1 MDHVVIR
8 GKAEIYSPIGRRHRA
23 RDGFTSSG
31 QPQPPFR
38 DAGNSC
44 ASRCASTP
52 SPDHPSCG
60 PPRSSAEELRQ
71 GDEGN
76 SPPAGKRSTARASKI
91 SEPMHISRYNF
102 AMAEQTMN
110 SWQKSAG
117 ASGLCRSSA
126 LVVASHPMEGL
137 DRIHGRVEIVLS
149 EHLSSVAGQ
158 KPSATTVE
166 PVRNLHE
173 LLGVDWPCPL
183 EGGFKESWSDLAR
196 HMDGAGL
203 KVGEG
208 HDADSNL
215 AHVVWCAIRHMDPQ
229 RVLETGVAR
238 GVTSVLALGAMAQSN
253 GGGRLWSIDLPPM
266 MSGWHEQSKVLVD
279 ETAWPDWTY
288 IRGSSR
294 RTLVS
299 TCTSMDSIDIFVH
312 DSLHTPQTM
321 KYEFEKAWPFMRT
334 GALLICDDVEGNSA
348 FVDFVDSRATSRNG
362 SPLRRR
368 AKKGCSEWRSSRSTA

>member
-1 MDHVVIR
+1 
-8 GKAEIYSPIGRRHRA
+8 
-23 RDGFTSSG
+23 
-31 QPQPPFR
+31 
-38 DAGNSC
+38 
-44 ASRCASTP
+44 
-52 SPDHPSCG
+52 
-60 PPRSSAEELRQ
+60 
-71 GDEGN
+71 
-76 SPPAGKRSTARASKI
+76 
-91 SEPMHISRYNF
+91 MHASRYNF
-102 AMAEQTMN
+102 AMAEQTMT
-110 SWQKSAG
+110 AG
-117 ASGLCRSSA
+117 RNLHERVGYVGRAA

-137 DRIHGRVEIVLS
+137 DRIRGRVEIVLS

-158 KPSATTVE
+158 KPSATTTE
-166 PVRNLHE
+166 PVRDLHE

-183 EGGFKESWSDLAR
+183 EGGFTESWSDLAR

-279 ETAWPDWTY
+279 ESAWPDWTY

-321 KYEFEKAWPFMRT
+321 KYELEKAWPFMRS

-348 FVDFVDSRATSRNG
+348 FVDFVTSRRVEKWFTAPKAG
-362 SPLRRR
+362 
-368 AKKGCSEWRSSRSTA
+368 KKGMFGVALKP